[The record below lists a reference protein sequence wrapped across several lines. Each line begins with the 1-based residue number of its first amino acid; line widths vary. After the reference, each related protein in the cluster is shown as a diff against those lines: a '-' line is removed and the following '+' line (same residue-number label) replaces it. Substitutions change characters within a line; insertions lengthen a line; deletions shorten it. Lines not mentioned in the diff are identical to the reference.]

1 MRFADLKAQY
11 ERLSGP
17 VHERIQAV
25 LNHGQFVLGPEV
37 VELEQ
42 ALAKRVCVKH
52 CVAVSSGTDALLMVL
67 MALRV
72 KPGDEVITTPFTFF
86 STAEMIALLGARPV
100 FVDIDH
106 RTYNINPELLES
118 AITPRTKLILP
129 VSLFG
134 QCADYDTINEIA
146 RRHGLPVLEDGAQ
159 SFGAF
164 YKNRPSC
171 GLTDIAATSFF
182 PSKPL
187 GCYGDG
193 GALFTNS
200 EELEKPL
207 REIRSH
213 GETGRNHHVRL
224 GINGR
229 LDSLRAAVLLAKLE
243 VFDDEVVARR
253 RVANQ
258 YAELIHEAFKNVE
271 PNLRVVTP
279 FVESHN
285 TAVYGQYTIE
295 VPNRDTVQAGVVSHG
310 IPTAIHYARPLH
322 LQPVFGYLGKSRG
335 DYPVAE
341 SAASRVIS
349 LPIPPYI
356 TEEQQFRVV
365 KALKDAVFPS
375 R

>member
-42 ALAKRVCVKH
+42 ALSKRVCVKH

-67 MALRV
+67 MVLRV

-164 YKNRPSC
+164 YKNR
-171 GLTDIAATSFF
+171 
-182 PSKPL
+182 
-187 GCYGDG
+187 
-193 GALFTNS
+193 
-200 EELEKPL
+200 
-207 REIRSH
+207 
-213 GETGRNHHVRL
+213 
-224 GINGR
+224 
-229 LDSLRAAVLLAKLE
+229 
-243 VFDDEVVARR
+243 
-253 RVANQ
+253 
-258 YAELIHEAFKNVE
+258 
-271 PNLRVVTP
+271 
-279 FVESHN
+279 
-285 TAVYGQYTIE
+285 
-295 VPNRDTVQAGVVSHG
+295 
-310 IPTAIHYARPLH
+310 
-322 LQPVFGYLGKSRG
+322 
-335 DYPVAE
+335 
-341 SAASRVIS
+341 
-349 LPIPPYI
+349 
-356 TEEQQFRVV
+356 
-365 KALKDAVFPS
+365 
-375 R
+375 